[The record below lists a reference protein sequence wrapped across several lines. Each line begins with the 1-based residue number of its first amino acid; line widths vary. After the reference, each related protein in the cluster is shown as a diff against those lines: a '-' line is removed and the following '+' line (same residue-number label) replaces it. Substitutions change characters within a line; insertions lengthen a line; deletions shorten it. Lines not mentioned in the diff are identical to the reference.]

1 MRYINKNDL
10 LIIVKNMGPIMIG
23 IGVMCLVPI
32 IVDLIYL
39 EFNALSFLFPSLISI
54 VVGLICTKSPAGH
67 TKKMH
72 LKHAMITSSLSWLW
86 AGIIG
91 GMIFYLVT
99 DLSIIDSAFESI
111 SALTG
116 SGITLYS
123 DVEILPHSILFFRGF
138 QQWIGGLGII
148 VMIISVLTKPG
159 PISVK
164 LYQSEAREDYI
175 KPSTKATIKQII
187 KIYLIYTTI
196 GIISYS
202 LAGMPIFDSVCNTFS
217 IISTGGMC
225 VKNANIGFYNNDI
238 IYTITIVLMI
248 LGATGFLVHYKLIK
262 TRGKSFVQDMQFKVM
277 ISLIAIS
284 TLLIYAT
291 SQIVPID
298 ILFVVVSA
306 ITTTGA
312 SIQSSIVMGGW
323 PPFAIFIIMIL
334 MLIGGSTGSTV
345 GALKI
350 MRVVT
355 FLKGIYK
362 NSREMWS
369 PDGSVVPMKISDKK
383 LSEHVAIESGNYIA
397 LYFILIFITW
407 SLLCLYGHDPFNS
420 LFFTVS
426 MQGNVGLEI
435 GQISQSLEV
444 PLKLLGIFNMWV
456 GRLEIYPILIT
467 LRAFFEIFKFK

>member
-1 MRYINKNDL
+1 
-10 LIIVKNMGPIMIG
+10 MI
-23 IGVMCLVPI
+23 
-32 IVDLIYL
+32 
-39 EFNALSFLFPSLISI
+39 STKSLIQ
-54 VVGLICTKSPAGH
+54 
-67 TKKMH
+67 
-72 LKHAMITSSLSWLW
+72 
-86 AGIIG
+86 
-91 GMIFYLVT
+91 
-99 DLSIIDSAFESI
+99 DL
-111 SALTG
+111 
-116 SGITLYS
+116 
-123 DVEILPHSILFFRGF
+123 
-138 QQWIGGLGII
+138 
-148 VMIISVLTKPG
+148 
-159 PISVK
+159 
-164 LYQSEAREDYI
+164 
-175 KPSTKATIKQII
+175 
-187 KIYLIYTTI
+187 
-196 GIISYS
+196 
-202 LAGMPIFDSVCNTFS
+202 
-217 IISTGGMC
+217 
-225 VKNANIGFYNNDI
+225 
-238 IYTITIVLMI
+238 
-248 LGATGFLVHYKLIK
+248 
-262 TRGKSFVQDMQFKVM
+262 QFKTL
-277 ISLIAIS
+277 ISLIAVS
-284 TLLIYAT
+284 SLLIYFT
-291 SQIVPID
+291 SYIVPMD

>member
-1 MRYINKNDL
+1 
-10 LIIVKNMGPIMIG
+10 
-23 IGVMCLVPI
+23 
-32 IVDLIYL
+32 
-39 EFNALSFLFPSLISI
+39 
-54 VVGLICTKSPAGH
+54 
-67 TKKMH
+67 
-72 LKHAMITSSLSWLW
+72 
-86 AGIIG
+86 
-91 GMIFYLVT
+91 
-99 DLSIIDSAFESI
+99 
-111 SALTG
+111 
-116 SGITLYS
+116 
-123 DVEILPHSILFFRGF
+123 
-138 QQWIGGLGII
+138 
-148 VMIISVLTKPG
+148 MIISVLTKPG

-202 LAGMPIFDSVCNTFS
+202 LAGMLVFDSVCNTFS

-225 VKNANIGFYNNDI
+225 VKNANIGFYNNDV
-238 IYTITIVLMI
+238 IYFILMI

-312 SIQSSIVMGGW
+312 SIQSSVVMGGW
-323 PPFAIFIIMIL
+323 PPFAIFIIIVL

-369 PDGSVVPMKISDKK
+369 PDGSVVPIKISDKK

-407 SLLCLYGHDPFNS
+407 S
-420 LFFTVS
+420 
-426 MQGNVGLEI
+426 
-435 GQISQSLEV
+435 
-444 PLKLLGIFNMWV
+444 
-456 GRLEIYPILIT
+456 
-467 LRAFFEIFKFK
+467 